1 MSTELQRQFETLLP
15 AIEAEMRAVLHA
27 TTPNPDAFYGMIHY
41 HMGWA
46 DEQLQPLTVKSGK
59 NIRPVL
65 CLLICQAAGGNWEQ
79 AVPAA
84 AAIEILHNF
93 SLVHDD
99 IEDISPTRRGRP
111 TVWTLWGKPL
121 AINTGDAMFALAHL
135 ALARL
140 ADRGVDTA
148 RVVRALRRFDEVCV
162 QLTQGQHA
170 DMSFETRSEVGVNEY
185 IEMITGKTA
194 VLISLCAELG
204 ALVAGCDDET
214 IAHYATFGRNIGLAF
229 QVIDDILG
237 IWGDEALIGKSTST
251 DITTKKKTLPVL
263 FGLERS
269 QPLRQLYAE
278 TQETNQQFVT
288 EVTALLT
295 QNGADVFANER
306 AEYYSQTAVS
316 HLEAAQPTGPGY
328 TALNQLVEMLL
339 NRNH

>member
-1 MSTELQRQFETLLP
+1 MSTELQKQFETLLP

-27 TTPNPDAFYGMIHY
+27 TTPNPDPFYGMIHY

-46 DEQLQPLTVKSGK
+46 NEQFHPLAVKSGK

-65 CLLICQAAGGNWEQ
+65 CLLICQAAGGNWHQ

-99 IEDISPTRRGRP
+99 IEDLSPTRRGRP
-111 TVWTLWGKPL
+111 TVWAIWGKPL

-140 ADRGVDTA
+140 FDRGVDAT

-170 DMSFETRSEVGVNEY
+170 DMSFETRSEVKVDEY
-185 IEMITGKTA
+185 LEMITGKTA

-204 ALVAGCDDET
+204 ALVAGSDDET

-237 IWGDEALIGKSTST
+237 IWGDETLIGKSTST

-263 FGLERS
+263 YGLERS
-269 QPLRQLYAE
+269 EPLRQLYAE
-278 TQETNQQFVT
+278 TDETDEQFVAQVT
-288 EVTALLT
+288 ELLT
-295 QNGADVFANER
+295 QNGADVFANQQ
-306 AEYYSQTAVS
+306 AEFYSQTAVA
-316 HLEAAQPTGPGY
+316 HLQAAQPTGPGS

-339 NRNH
+339 HRKH